1 MSSGESG
8 SGGKSLHSLVAN
20 EACAFLTVYSGR
32 ARFEMAGK
40 RGKKKKNVRDME
52 RQQSQTGLGIT
63 FEKKGT
69 VSAGL
74 LPSVAF
80 MAVPHTPPP
89 ATPPGT
95 LPGLAM
101 TTGVLN
107 SSLIG
112 KMLQQHQQ
120 QQPGIEDPLSD
131 PESSLYDYQMMEEAG
146 YSSVEFRGGARKR
159 ISYSDRE
166 KAPTPPLGSR
176 EHAVDD
182 EGERMYHIL
191 ESQEAQKDIYAM
203 PNKTRRSKGS
213 QQSAEEGQSLQQTSQ
228 QVREAMRA
236 VRDMDSDS
244 DDVAQETRRFR
255 VTKVTI
261 EHPPSVAPP
270 SSRSEREPSFR
281 GVKFGDPLEIENIQ
295 EDSIH
300 ETSIKSTR
308 LSARKSQSPM
318 RGEGSKRGIH
328 LINEEAQTGDS
339 LMGPTPHTKGSLS
352 HRSMMSGSNTARS
365 VDELTR
371 SIEGENV
378 LLRSRNEELE
388 GEVHS
393 LQKVSEA
400 LDKGDKE
407 TAKNLLLKKQLQD
420 MKEENNTLK
429 SSVHRLSVELS
440 SYQAKYRPIQ
450 PGEKTGEMLG
460 LPDKGPIPSWLINVQ
475 YLSPL
480 FLAYDDRLR
489 EKDNV
494 VKHYQGELE
503 KLRIQAEDIIIENQQ
518 LHKKLDHAVKRGPID
533 VTEWDQ
539 LKDNAKLVLEENQ
552 NLLEQIEVKDQKA
565 RDMHQAHV
573 REVSKLSKQL
583 VLIKAEKTEIDQEME
598 DLRKKYKDTK
608 NKLDALMLETPDKS
622 TTQDYINSIAD
633 LKKSMVE
640 KEEAHKDEMDSLKI
654 KLQAVQGERKAQ
666 SGRYVELAAEN
677 KRLQAEMKAMQ
688 KAVRKAQSKIMYL
701 QKAVEQSENK
711 EYTVQEQLANIIRV
725 AEKAAQERDTYAKVL
740 VMRMIYRDNAR
751 EQENET
757 KKAVNRLLSG
767 NVTKGKM
774 EEKLKLYK
782 MKAAAKL
789 NTVAGRLKEQDVNF
803 SNQKKEYEREIN
815 HLRLLV
821 SEKEKIINNI
831 ADDKKDVEEEL
842 EVMWRS
848 ANTENER
855 MKEVLRHSMKKLRKH
870 EGLSEAMES
879 SEKKELLYV
888 SSDGED

>member
-1 MSSGESG
+1 
-8 SGGKSLHSLVAN
+8 
-20 EACAFLTVYSGR
+20 
-32 ARFEMAGK
+32 MAGK

-52 RQQSQTGLGIT
+52 RQESQTGLGIT

-80 MAVPHTPPP
+80 MAVPTTPPP
-89 ATPPGT
+89 ATPTGT

-112 KMLQQHQQ
+112 KMLQQHQQQ

-176 EHAVDD
+176 EHAVDE
-182 EGERMYHIL
+182 EGDRMYHIL

-203 PNKTRRSKGS
+203 PNKKKRGKGS
-213 QQSAEEGQSLQQTSQ
+213 QRSGEKSLDGQSLQQTSQ

-244 DDVAQETRRFR
+244 DEVAQET

-261 EHPPSVAPP
+261 EHPQSVAPH
-270 SSRSEREPSFR
+270 RSEREPSIR
-281 GVKFGDPLEIENIQ
+281 GVQFCDPLESENIE

-300 ETSIKSTR
+300 ETSVKSGR
-308 LSARKSQSPM
+308 LSARKSKSPM
-318 RGEGSKRGIH
+318 RGEGSQRRAH

-339 LMGPTPHTKGSLS
+339 LMGPTPHVKGSMS
-352 HRSMMSGSNTARS
+352 HRSAMSGSNTARS

-371 SIEGENV
+371 SLEGENT

-388 GEVHS
+388 GAVTS

-407 TAKNLLLKKQLQD
+407 TAKHMLLKKQLQD

-440 SYQAKYRPIQ
+440 NYQAKYRTIQ

-460 LPDKGPIPSWLINVQ
+460 LPEKGPVPSWLINVQ

-489 EKDNV
+489 EKDDV

-552 NLLEQIEVKDQKA
+552 NLLEQVEVKDQKA

-583 VLIKAEKTEIDQEME
+583 VLVKAEKTEVDQEME

-608 NKLDALMLETPDKS
+608 NKFDALVLETPEKS
-622 TTQDYINSIAD
+622 TAQDYINTIAD
-633 LKKSMVE
+633 LKKSVVE
-640 KEEAHKDEMDSLKI
+640 KDEAHKEEMESLKI
-654 KLQAVQGERKAQ
+654 KVQAVQAERKAQ
-666 SGRYVELAAEN
+666 SGRYVELTAEN
-677 KRLQAEMKAMQ
+677 KRIQAEMKAMQ

-725 AEKAAQERDTYAKVL
+725 AEKAAFERDTYAKVL
-740 VMRMIYRDNAR
+740 VTRMIYRDTAR

-757 KKAVNRLLSG
+757 KKAVNKLLSG
-767 NVTKGKM
+767 NVSKGKM

-803 SNQKKEYEREIN
+803 NNQKKEYEREIN

-821 SEKEKIINNI
+821 SEKEKMINNI
-831 ADDKKDVEEEL
+831 AEDKQGVEEEL

-870 EGLSEAMES
+870 EGLSEAIDS

-888 SSDGED
+888 STDEDD

>member
-1 MSSGESG
+1 
-8 SGGKSLHSLVAN
+8 
-20 EACAFLTVYSGR
+20 
-32 ARFEMAGK
+32 MAGK

-52 RQQSQTGLGIT
+52 RQESQTGLGIT

-80 MAVPHTPPP
+80 MAVPTTPPP
-89 ATPPGT
+89 ATPTGT

-112 KMLQQHQQ
+112 KMLQQHQQQ

-176 EHAVDD
+176 EHAVDE
-182 EGERMYHIL
+182 EGDRMYHIL

-203 PNKTRRSKGS
+203 PNKKKRGKGS
-213 QQSAEEGQSLQQTSQ
+213 QRSGEKSLDGQSLQQTSQ

-244 DDVAQETRRFR
+244 DEVAQET

-261 EHPPSVAPP
+261 EHPQSVAPH
-270 SSRSEREPSFR
+270 RSEREPSIR
-281 GVKFGDPLEIENIQ
+281 G
-295 EDSIH
+295 S
-300 ETSIKSTR
+300 
-308 LSARKSQSPM
+308 M
-318 RGEGSKRGIH
+318 
-328 LINEEAQTGDS
+328 
-339 LMGPTPHTKGSLS
+339 S
-352 HRSMMSGSNTARS
+352 HRSAMSGSNTARS

-371 SIEGENV
+371 SLEGENT

-388 GEVHS
+388 GAVTS

-407 TAKNLLLKKQLQD
+407 TAKHMLLKKQLQD

-440 SYQAKYRPIQ
+440 NYQAKYRTIQ

-460 LPDKGPIPSWLINVQ
+460 LPEKGPVPSWLINVQ

-489 EKDNV
+489 EKDDV

-552 NLLEQIEVKDQKA
+552 NLLEQVEVKDQKA

-583 VLIKAEKTEIDQEME
+583 VLVKAEKTEVDQEME

-608 NKLDALMLETPDKS
+608 NKFDALVLETPEKS
-622 TTQDYINSIAD
+622 TAQDYINTIAD
-633 LKKSMVE
+633 LKKSVVE
-640 KEEAHKDEMDSLKI
+640 KDEAHKEEMESLKI
-654 KLQAVQGERKAQ
+654 KVQAVQAERKAQ
-666 SGRYVELAAEN
+666 SGRYVELTAEN
-677 KRLQAEMKAMQ
+677 KRIQAEMKAMQ

-725 AEKAAQERDTYAKVL
+725 AEKAAFERDTYAKVL
-740 VMRMIYRDNAR
+740 VTRMIYRDTAR

-757 KKAVNRLLSG
+757 KKAVNKLLSG
-767 NVTKGKM
+767 NVSKGKM

-803 SNQKKEYEREIN
+803 NNQKKEYEREIN

-821 SEKEKIINNI
+821 SEKEKMINNI
-831 ADDKKDVEEEL
+831 AEDKQGVEEEL

-870 EGLSEAMES
+870 EGLSEAIDS

-888 SSDGED
+888 STDEDD

>member
-1 MSSGESG
+1 
-8 SGGKSLHSLVAN
+8 
-20 EACAFLTVYSGR
+20 
-32 ARFEMAGK
+32 MAGK

-52 RQQSQTGLGIT
+52 RQESPTGRGIT
-63 FEKKGT
+63 FEKKVGCLSVQNSPEMIRKGT

-80 MAVPHTPPP
+80 FAVPQTPPP

-112 KMLQQHQQ
+112 KMLQQHQQQ

-146 YSSVEFRGGARKR
+146 YSSVEFRGGAKKR

-182 EGERMYHIL
+182 EGDRMYHIL
-191 ESQEAQKDIYAM
+191 ESQEAQKDIYAL
-203 PNKTRRSKGS
+203 PNKTQRAKGS
-213 QQSAEEGQSLQQTSQ
+213 QRSASGEKSLDSQSLQQTGQ

-244 DDVAQETRRFR
+244 EDEVAHETRRFR

-261 EHPPSVAPP
+261 EHPQSVGPL
-270 SSRSEREPSFR
+270 RSDREPSIR
-281 GVKFGDPLEIENIQ
+281 

-300 ETSIKSTR
+300 ETSVKSGR
-308 LSARKSQSPM
+308 LSARKSVSPQ
-318 RGEGSKRGIH
+318 RGEGSQRRAQLIH
-328 LINEEAQTGDS
+328 EEAQTGDS
-339 LMGPTPHTKGSLS
+339 LMGPTPRGKGSMS

-371 SIEGENV
+371 SLEGENTI
-378 LLRSRNEELE
+378 LRSRNEELE
-388 GEVHS
+388 GTVHS
-393 LQKVSEA
+393 LQKVSAA

-407 TAKNLLLKKQLQD
+407 TAKHLLLKKQLQD
-420 MKEENNTLK
+420 MKDENNTLK

-440 SYQAKYRPIQ
+440 TYQAKYRTIQ

-460 LPDKGPIPSWLINVQ
+460 LPEKGPIPSWLINVQ

-494 VKHYQGELE
+494 IKHYQGELE

-552 NLLEQIEVKDQKA
+552 NLLEQIEVKDQKS

-583 VLIKAEKTEIDQEME
+583 VLVKAEKTEVDQEME

-608 NKLDALMLETPDKS
+608 NKLDAMELETPDKS
-622 TTQDYINSIAD
+622 TAQDYINTIAE
-633 LKKSMVE
+633 LKKSVIE
-640 KEEAHKDEMDSLKI
+640 KEEGHKEEMEGLKI

-666 SGRYVELAAEN
+666 SGRFVELTAEN
-677 KRLQAEMKAMQ
+677 KRIQAEMKAMQ

-701 QKAVEQSENK
+701 QKAVEQSEDK
-711 EYTVQEQLANIIRV
+711 EHTVQEQLANIIRV
-725 AEKAAQERDTYAKVL
+725 AEKAAFERDTYAKV
-740 VMRMIYRDNAR
+740 AR

-757 KKAVNRLLSG
+757 KKAVNKLLNG
-767 NVTKGKM
+767 NVSKGKM

-803 SNQKKEYEREIN
+803 NNQKKEYEREIN

-831 ADDKKDVEEEL
+831 AEDKKGVEEEL

-870 EGLSEAMES
+870 EGLSEAIDS

-888 SSDGED
+888 SSDGEDE

>member
-1 MSSGESG
+1 
-8 SGGKSLHSLVAN
+8 
-20 EACAFLTVYSGR
+20 
-32 ARFEMAGK
+32 MAGK

-52 RQQSQTGLGIT
+52 RQESQTGLGIT
-63 FEKKGT
+63 FEEKVGCLSAQHSPKLDNKGT

-80 MAVPHTPPP
+80 MAVPKTPPP

-112 KMLQQHQQ
+112 KMLKQHQQQ

-159 ISYSDRE
+159 ISYTDRE

-182 EGERMYHIL
+182 EGGDRMYHIL

-203 PNKTRRSKGS
+203 PNKTRRGKGS
-213 QQSAEEGQSLQQTSQ
+213 QLSAEKSLEGQSLQRTSQ

-244 DDVAQETRRFR
+244 DDVVQET

-261 EHPPSVAPP
+261 EHPQSAAPQ
-270 SSRSEREPSFR
+270 RGRGSEREPS
-281 GVKFGDPLEIENIQ
+281 I
-295 EDSIH
+295 
-300 ETSIKSTR
+300 
-308 LSARKSQSPM
+308 
-318 RGEGSKRGIH
+318 
-328 LINEEAQTGDS
+328 
-339 LMGPTPHTKGSLS
+339 KGSMS
-352 HRSMMSGSNTARS
+352 HRSLMSGSNTARS

-371 SIEGENV
+371 SLEGENV
-378 LLRSRNEELE
+378 LLRSRNEDLE

-400 LDKGDKE
+400 LDKGDRE
-407 TAKNLLLKKQLQD
+407 MASNLLLKKQLHD

-440 SYQAKYRPIQ
+440 SYQAKYRTIQ
-450 PGEKTGEMLG
+450 PGEKAGEMLG
-460 LPDKGPIPSWLINVQ
+460 LPDNGPIPSWLINVQ

-480 FLAYDDRLR
+480 FMAYDDRLR
-489 EKDNV
+489 EKDNIV
-494 VKHYQGELE
+494 IHYQGELE

-552 NLLEQIEVKDQKA
+552 NLLEQIDVKDQKA

-583 VLIKAEKTEIDQEME
+583 VLVKAEKTEVDQEME

-622 TTQDYINSIAD
+622 TAQDYINTIAD
-633 LKKSMVE
+633 LKRSVVE
-640 KEEAHKDEMDSLKI
+640 KEEGHKDEMDSLKI

-666 SGRYVELAAEN
+666 SARFVGLAAEN
-677 KRLQAEMKAMQ
+677 KRVQAEMKAMQ

-725 AEKAAQERDTYAKVL
+725 AEKAAFERDTYAKV
-740 VMRMIYRDNAR
+740 AR

-757 KKAVNRLLSG
+757 KKAVNKLLSG
-767 NVTKGKM
+767 NVSKGKM

-803 SNQKKEYEREIN
+803 TNQKKEYEREIN
-815 HLRLLV
+815 HLRMLV
-821 SEKEKIINNI
+821 SEKEKIINNVV
-831 ADDKKDVEEEL
+831 DDKKDVEEEL

-855 MKEVLRHSMKKLRKH
+855 MKDVLRHSMKKLRKH
-870 EGLSEAMES
+870 EGLSEAIDS
-879 SEKKELLYV
+879 SEKRELIYL

>member
-1 MSSGESG
+1 
-8 SGGKSLHSLVAN
+8 
-20 EACAFLTVYSGR
+20 
-32 ARFEMAGK
+32 MAGK

-52 RQQSQTGLGIT
+52 RQESQTGLGIT

-80 MAVPHTPPP
+80 MAVPTTPPP
-89 ATPPGT
+89 ATPTGT

-112 KMLQQHQQ
+112 KMLQQHQQQ

-176 EHAVDD
+176 EHAVDE
-182 EGERMYHIL
+182 EGDRMYHIL

-203 PNKTRRSKGS
+203 PNKKKRGKGS
-213 QQSAEEGQSLQQTSQ
+213 QRSGEKSLDGQSLQQTSQ

-244 DDVAQETRRFR
+244 DEVAQETRRFR

-261 EHPPSVAPP
+261 EHPQSVAPH
-270 SSRSEREPSFR
+270 RSEREPSIR
-281 GVKFGDPLEIENIQ
+281 G
-295 EDSIH
+295 S
-300 ETSIKSTR
+300 
-308 LSARKSQSPM
+308 M
-318 RGEGSKRGIH
+318 
-328 LINEEAQTGDS
+328 
-339 LMGPTPHTKGSLS
+339 S
-352 HRSMMSGSNTARS
+352 HRSAMSGSNTARS

-371 SIEGENV
+371 SLEGENT

-388 GEVHS
+388 GAVTS

-407 TAKNLLLKKQLQD
+407 TAKHMLLKKQLQD

-440 SYQAKYRPIQ
+440 NYQAKYRTIQ

-460 LPDKGPIPSWLINVQ
+460 LPEKGPVPSWLINVQ

-489 EKDNV
+489 EKDDV

-552 NLLEQIEVKDQKA
+552 NLLEQVEVKDQKA

-583 VLIKAEKTEIDQEME
+583 VLVKAEKTEVDQEME

-608 NKLDALMLETPDKS
+608 NKFDALVLETPEKS
-622 TTQDYINSIAD
+622 TAQDYINTIAD
-633 LKKSMVE
+633 LKKSVVE
-640 KEEAHKDEMDSLKI
+640 KDEAHKEEMESLKI
-654 KLQAVQGERKAQ
+654 KVQAVQAERKAQ
-666 SGRYVELAAEN
+666 SGRYVELTAEN
-677 KRLQAEMKAMQ
+677 KRIQAEMKAMQ

-725 AEKAAQERDTYAKVL
+725 AEKAAFERDTYAKVL
-740 VMRMIYRDNAR
+740 VTRMIYRDTAR

-757 KKAVNRLLSG
+757 KKAVNKLLSG
-767 NVTKGKM
+767 NVSKGKM

-803 SNQKKEYEREIN
+803 NNQKKEYEREIN

-821 SEKEKIINNI
+821 SEKEKMINNI
-831 ADDKKDVEEEL
+831 AEDKQGVEEEL

-870 EGLSEAMES
+870 EGLSEAIDS

-888 SSDGED
+888 STDEDD

>member
-1 MSSGESG
+1 
-8 SGGKSLHSLVAN
+8 
-20 EACAFLTVYSGR
+20 
-32 ARFEMAGK
+32 MAGK
-40 RGKKKKNVRDME
+40 RGKKKKNVRDMVGCLSA
-52 RQQSQTGLGIT
+52 QHSPKLDNKMADDQ
-63 FEKKGT
+63 GT

-80 MAVPHTPPP
+80 MAVPKTPPP

-112 KMLQQHQQ
+112 KMLKQHQQQ

-159 ISYSDRE
+159 ISYTDRE

-182 EGERMYHIL
+182 EGGDRMYHIL

-203 PNKTRRSKGS
+203 PNKTRRGKGS
-213 QQSAEEGQSLQQTSQ
+213 QLSAEKSLEGQSLQRTSQ

-244 DDVAQETRRFR
+244 DDVVQET

-261 EHPPSVAPP
+261 EHPQSAAPQ
-270 SSRSEREPSFR
+270 RGRGSEREPSI
-281 GVKFGDPLEIENIQ
+281 K

-300 ETSIKSTR
+300 ETSVKSAR
-308 LSARKSQSPM
+308 LSARKNQSPL
-318 RGEGSKRGIH
+318 RGEGSQRKIH

-339 LMGPTPHTKGSLS
+339 LMGPTPHIKGSMS
-352 HRSMMSGSNTARS
+352 HRSLMSGSNTARS

-371 SIEGENV
+371 SLEGENV
-378 LLRSRNEELE
+378 LLRSRNEDLE

-400 LDKGDKE
+400 LDKGDRE
-407 TAKNLLLKKQLQD
+407 MASNLLLKKQLHD

-440 SYQAKYRPIQ
+440 SYQAKYRTIQ
-450 PGEKTGEMLG
+450 PGEKAGEMLG
-460 LPDKGPIPSWLINVQ
+460 LPDNGPIPSWLINVQ

-480 FLAYDDRLR
+480 FMAYDDRLR
-489 EKDNV
+489 EKDNIV
-494 VKHYQGELE
+494 IHYQGELE

-552 NLLEQIEVKDQKA
+552 NLLEQIDVKDQKA

-583 VLIKAEKTEIDQEME
+583 VLVKAEKTEVDQEME

-622 TTQDYINSIAD
+622 TAQDYINTIAD
-633 LKKSMVE
+633 LKRSVVE
-640 KEEAHKDEMDSLKI
+640 KEEGHKDEMDSLKI

-666 SGRYVELAAEN
+666 SARFVGLAAEN
-677 KRLQAEMKAMQ
+677 KRVQAEMKAMQ

-725 AEKAAQERDTYAKVL
+725 AEKAAFERDTYAKV
-740 VMRMIYRDNAR
+740 AR

-757 KKAVNRLLSG
+757 KKAVNKLLSG
-767 NVTKGKM
+767 NVSKGKM

-803 SNQKKEYEREIN
+803 TNQKKEYEREIN
-815 HLRLLV
+815 HLRMLV
-821 SEKEKIINNI
+821 SEKEKIINNVV
-831 ADDKKDVEEEL
+831 DDKKDVEEEL

-855 MKEVLRHSMKKLRKH
+855 MKDVLRHSMKKLRKH
-870 EGLSEAMES
+870 EGLSEAIDS
-879 SEKKELLYV
+879 SEKRELIYL